1 VSLGDELVSLLE
13 RAKFAEME
21 VLPDMRGRPFTFD
34 SPVLRLTATA
44 FAQSIQGCPDSSHP
58 QKCLEK

>member
-34 SPVLRLTATA
+34 SPVLRLTTRA
-44 FAQSIQGCPDSSHP
+44 G
-58 QKCLEK
+58 